1 MELTI
6 ERPDGRSDLAVVDVA
21 GELDAASYLDLIE
34 AGRRLVAEGAR
45 NLVVDLTNLTYL
57 GSSGL
62 VALHSLALLAAGREP
77 PDPEAGWSAF
87 HGLGQAIESAEGGK
101 VTLVGPQPQV
111 DRTLERTGMK
121 RLFEIHPDRAAAIA
135 SF

>member
-6 ERPDGRSDLAVVDVA
+6 ERPDGRSDVAVVDVA

-34 AGRRLVAEGAR
+34 AGRSVVASGAR
-45 NLVVDLTNLTYL
+45 NLVVDLTNLSYL

-87 HGLGQAIESAEGGK
+87 HGLGQDLEGGGGAVK
-101 VTLVGPQPQV
+101 LVGPQPQV

-121 RLFEIHPDRAAAIA
+121 RLFEIHPDRASAIA